1 VWLWPIIIANQ
12 YSSAE
17 DVASFGSV
25 FHKKE
30 YALKKANDLAIMSSL
45 SSLDIEAIWQWT
57 SQLKLGFGLLYT
69 LFSGGFLW
77 SPLFVSASWKILLV
91 IL

>member
-30 YALKKANDLAIMSSL
+30 YALKKANDLAMSSL
-45 SSLDIEAIWQWT
+45 SSLDIEAIWQCS
-57 SQLKLGFGLLYT
+57 SQLKFGFGLVYVVFNL
-69 LFSGGFLW
+69 
-77 SPLFVSASWKILLV
+77 VAS
-91 IL
+91 